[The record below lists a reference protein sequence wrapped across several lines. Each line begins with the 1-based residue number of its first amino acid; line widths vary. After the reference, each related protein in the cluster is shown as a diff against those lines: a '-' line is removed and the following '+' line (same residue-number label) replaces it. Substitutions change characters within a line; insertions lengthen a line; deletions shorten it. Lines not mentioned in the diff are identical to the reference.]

1 MCIKKGFY
9 SFLFVFC
16 LSIPSTTMDD
26 CFEKAQYFYYFV
38 PVKFAFNFTDLVGDC
53 RELEFD

>member
-1 MCIKKGFY
+1 
-9 SFLFVFC
+9 
-16 LSIPSTTMDD
+16 MDD

-53 RELEFD
+53 RELEFDW